1 MNTIERTPRQ
11 NGFPHGFTLIELM
24 IAVAVVG
31 ILAAIA
37 YPSYTAY
44 VVRANRSAAA
54 SFLFQLAN
62 KEAQYMLDARTYT
75 GTSTDLL
82 STPPEVAKFY
92 DISITTA
99 ATPPGFTVQAAPKGT
114 QATRDAACG
123 TLTLDQN
130 GTKGITGTGSVTD
143 CWR

>member
-82 STPPEVAKFY
+82 
-92 DISITTA
+92 
-99 ATPPGFTVQAAPKGT
+99 
-114 QATRDAACG
+114 
-123 TLTLDQN
+123 
-130 GTKGITGTGSVTD
+130 
-143 CWR
+143 